1 MFANEN
7 DCIND
12 LKDKYV
18 KLGHAL
24 FMSSPKFIYDYY
36 KGILSLKKIED
47 YLSGIDSYTLHRLN
61 KKPRRN
67 YSYTYFWRERMEF
80 DLIEIGK
87 VANFNNGFKY
97 ILVRSIL
104 ISFYLARSK
113 SITFFKRLGLIHSA
127 DFHLQDY

>member
-18 KLGHAL
+18 KLGHSL
-24 FMSSPKFIYDYY
+24 FMSSPKFIFDYY
-36 KGILSLKKIED
+36 KGILSLNKIED

-87 VANFNNGFKY
+87 VTNFNNGFRY
-97 ILVRSIL
+97 ILVRL
-104 ISFYLARSK
+104 ITHMK
-113 SITFFKRLGLIHSA
+113 SLPLLFFVWERIIQPTTLRQTVFTL
-127 DFHLQDY
+127 FL

>member
-36 KGILSLKKIED
+36 NGILSLEKIED

-127 DFHLQDY
+127 DFRLQDY

>member
-1 MFANEN
+1 MMFANEN

-36 KGILSLKKIED
+36 NGILSLEKIED

-67 YSYTYFWRERMEF
+67 YSYIYFWRERMEF

-97 ILVRSIL
+97 ILVRPIL
-104 ISFYLARSK
+104 HFSCKI
-113 SITFFKRLGLIHSA
+113 
-127 DFHLQDY
+127 